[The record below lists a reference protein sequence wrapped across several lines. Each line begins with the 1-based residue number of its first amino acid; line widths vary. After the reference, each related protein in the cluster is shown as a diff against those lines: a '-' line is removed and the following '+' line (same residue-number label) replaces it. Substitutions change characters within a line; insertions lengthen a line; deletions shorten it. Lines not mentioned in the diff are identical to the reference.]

1 MQLPTKVIFY
11 FQFRGNEGENKN
23 ESAMLHVTCQSGST
37 EFNALHS
44 VKILSLVVLDQ
55 HLAVSDWIL
64 YN

>member
-1 MQLPTKVIFY
+1 MKEKIRTKAEAN
-11 FQFRGNEGENKN
+11 G
-23 ESAMLHVTCQSGST
+23 AMLHVACQSGST
-37 EFNALHS
+37 QFNALHS